1 MRGFVYILVNPS
13 LEGLVKI
20 GHTSRTVE
28 QRCAELSAAT
38 GVPTPF
44 IAVYEEEVNDAPLV
58 ERMIHQQL
66 GEMGFRPNSNRE
78 FFSAPVKHAVK
89 VINNILSAN
98 PDFLNLED
106 TEHPTENDLSI
117 SENSKNLDIAFN
129 DVLNILEQAND
140 PVTAYFSDNNV
151 NQSHF
156 FDKQKVKLPLYKK
169 AERKLEL
176 LVDEKHS
183 KSYGLLF
190 DVLIYMEKFDA
201 ISVLFDKAEKAQSND
216 PNSWLSNYPLGEIIG
231 KTLLLP
237 KRSVVPVEIYQWVK
251 KCYFPTIMWLTQ
263 NFSEKMNEI
272 KYHIMQANGDHFID
286 SSIDM
291 IHVIANSDVNILSEN
306 LSEDFLYDAREYL
319 DISIGK
325 NIIEDL
331 FENHVVTL
339 KGSGEFYQ
347 EEGFRIIK
355 EGIEKNHS
363 AYEDLFTMQL
373 PLASMIADIVAFS
386 NLCAGYLMEQEKP
399 EAIIEAARKFD
410 LQYEKKWLLGG
421 IRQFI

>member
-28 QRCAELSAAT
+28 QRCTELSAAT

-106 TEHPTENDLSI
+106 AEHPTENDLSI
-117 SENSKNLDIAFN
+117 SENSKNLDIVFN

-140 PVTAYFSDNNV
+140 PLAAYLSDNNV
-151 NQSHF
+151 NQSIF
-156 FDKQKVKLPLYKK
+156 IDKQKVKLPLYKK

-176 LVDEKHS
+176 LVDEKYS
-183 KSYGLLF
+183 KAYGLLF
-190 DVLIYMEKFDA
+190 DVLMYMEKFNA
-201 ISVLFDKAEKAQSND
+201 IPDLFDKAEKAQSND
-216 PNSWLSNYPLGEIIG
+216 PNAWLNNYPLGEIIG

-272 KYHIMQANGDHFID
+272 KHHIMQAGGEHFID

-291 IHVIANSDVNILSEN
+291 IHVIANSDINTLSEN
-306 LSEDFLYDAREYL
+306 VSEDFLYETREYL

-331 FENHVVTL
+331 FENYVPTL
-339 KGSGEFYQ
+339 KGSGDFYQ
-347 EEGFRIIK
+347 EDDFRMIK
-355 EGIEKNHS
+355 ESIEKIHS
-363 AYEDLFTMQL
+363 RYEDLFTMQL

-386 NLCAGYLMEQEKP
+386 NHCAGYLMEQERP
-399 EAIIEAARKFD
+399 EIIIEEARKFD

-421 IRQFI
+421 LRQFS